1 MALDNFTKQSYE
13 SFIISANFEKNM
25 TPGETLTLASCS
37 VSATD
42 KDGVDASSTVLDSTS
57 KAVSGTKLQ
66 IRVKDG
72 AEAGGSPYKITFKAV
87 TSLSN
92 KWEKDVQITITEE

>member
-13 SFIISANFEKNM
+13 SFIISANFENNM
-25 TPGETLTLASCS
+25 TTGETLTLASCS

-72 AEAGGSPYKITFKAV
+72 AEAGSPYKITFKAV

-92 KWEKDVQITITEE
+92 KWEKDVQMTITEE